1 MNCCANTNTFSDWTA
16 KRMRMKK
23 QPCSRWKRQAALT
36 GSKDVTA
43 RHYPALNHLM
53 LAGTG
58 KDDPLNLLTTQTV
71 DATLISDLASR
82 VLAH

>member
-1 MNCCANTNTFSDWTA
+1 M
-16 KRMRMKK
+16 
-23 QPCSRWKRQAALT
+23 
-36 GSKDVTA
+36 
-43 RHYPALNHLM
+43 NHLM